1 MFMVTRIIGSVL
13 DNPDAIIRVR
23 SRHIEA
29 QLRLAAQQLL
39 KITDDIRIP
48 DCGNHVIAGL
58 HVMNNLVEFKDI
70 HRPWKILKMELKMP
84 AHITSFPTPW
94 CANGNDRSWV
104 QSHTTTKNM
113 PPDGTI

>member
-1 MFMVTRIIGSVL
+1 MVTRIIGSVL

-39 KITDDIRIP
+39 KITDNIRIS
-48 DCGNHVIAGL
+48 DRGNHIVSGL
-58 HVMNNLVEFKDI
+58 HVINNLVKFENI

-84 AHITSFPTPW
+84 AHITSFPKPC
-94 CANGNDRSWV
+94 CANSNDRSSV
-104 QSHTTTKNM
+104 RVHTTTKNM
-113 PPDGTI
+113 PPGNTS